1 MKPQKDPPEQAAEA
15 ATELGSDWPSV
26 PRPRH
31 VRHVRRSP
39 SLWPVIAYLILLP
52 AAIVG
57 FNWLLRWL

>member
-1 MKPQKDPPEQAAEA
+1 MTPQQDPLEQAAEA
-15 ATELGSDWPSV
+15 TTELGSEWPSV

-31 VRHVRRSP
+31 ERRSP

>member
-1 MKPQKDPPEQAAEA
+1 MSSERKHEQAAEA
-15 ATELGSDWPSV
+15 ATEIGTDSA
-26 PRPRH
+26 PRIPR